1 MLELSCEKESYQKI
15 NSICLPPQLKRD
27 KHQPCAESKSLSD
40 QHKVAPSST
49 LTTSSPHREATT
61 NKLRKTQSTGPA
73 LGGTTG
79 PREAICK
86 MIQKMQTAARACSLQ
101 LRRAVATARSFK
113 GDGVKTELGVE
124 IETLV
129 LSFTFSFLFSPS
141 CQTLNKNPPR
151 TDKISHE
158 VSIASPHAR
167 HPPLG
172 LPVCSLVGFIIQ
184 CLDPQINDSCQP
196 RLFHAGVRGDATF
209 KQLDRRS
216 RQRSSSKVRCGGK
229 CTATPPL
236 AIRDVNPHL
245 GLSVWSAWDRPGSQ
259 TPRRSCGSALDP
271 RFRVGNSSARKSRMS
286 KSVSKEGG

>member
-1 MLELSCEKESYQKI
+1 M
-15 NSICLPPQLKRD
+15 
-27 KHQPCAESKSLSD
+27 
-40 QHKVAPSST
+40 APSST
-49 LTTSSPHREATT
+49 LTTSSPHWEATT

-113 GDGVKTELGVE
+113 RERSKNGSGSRNRNFGLELH
-124 IETLV
+124 L
-129 LSFTFSFLFSPS
+129 FFPFSPS

-184 CLDPQINDSCQP
+184 CLDPQINDSFQP

-216 RQRSSSKVRCGGK
+216 RQRSSNKIRCGGK
-229 CTATPPL
+229 CRATPPL

-286 KSVSKEGG
+286 KSVSKEGE